1 MKRMSHRFARREDGS
16 VTIDW
21 VVLLAGL
28 VLLAISVVGIL
39 ASDVI
44 DLGTTV
50 SDQVESMA
58 DHSPG

>member
-1 MKRMSHRFARREDGS
+1 M
-16 VTIDW
+16 TIDW